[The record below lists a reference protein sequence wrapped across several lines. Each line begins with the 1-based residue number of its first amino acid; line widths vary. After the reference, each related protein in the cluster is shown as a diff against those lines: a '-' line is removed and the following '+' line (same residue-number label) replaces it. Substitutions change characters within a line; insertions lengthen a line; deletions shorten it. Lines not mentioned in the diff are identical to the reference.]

1 MTYYVNMFILL
12 LIPIVKEEDNMYQQ
26 AVICAVCISERKG
39 ELKHPVDMITLRPCQ
54 GIVGTGR

>member
-1 MTYYVNMFILL
+1 MFILL
-12 LIPIVKEEDNMYQQ
+12 LIPIVKEEENMYQQ